1 MLVLKYMRRG
11 KVVPLRKMRKL
22 IGGITTPEYWRPKT
36 RGECTNAPRPC
47 PFVGCPYNVYL
58 DVSQKTGS
66 ITFNFPAI
74 PPERMDPT
82 ASCTLDV
89 AERGPSTLDEIATVV
104 NLTRERVRQIAD
116 GAIRKLKRH
125 AHLFLLF
132 LESGDE

>member
-1 MLVLKYMRRG
+1 
-11 KVVPLRKMRKL
+11 
-22 IGGITTPEYWRPKT
+22 
-36 RGECTNAPRPC
+36 
-47 PFVGCPYNVYL
+47 
-58 DVSQKTGS
+58 
-66 ITFNFPAI
+66 
-74 PPERMDPT
+74 MDPT